1 LNLRL
6 RTRRDRLHHGVARC
20 LLALLLAGGLSY
32 RTFAAP
38 AAAFSEKDFK
48 GVGRCQF
55 AAHGFVL
62 SPQTELAISDS
73 VQKLLDRHQA
83 VFGFRTL
90 PDFRL
95 RMRIFGKF
103 DDYRDATFN
112 VYWTNAAE
120 RRAFQGRLS
129 SVAGYYTSITRE
141 IITWQQH
148 VPGSLGTTLLHE
160 ASHAI
165 MDAHYEDVPLWLLEG
180 SAEYFAFALH
190 PPGEMNQILLRHRWT
205 LLNQWLKAEELLPL
219 RRLLDADSVEF
230 KRLDPEKSYAM
241 SWSLF
246 QLLMSSDPNRRAM
259 LSLLRERQPPTQ
271 VTLDSS
277 EQVGRLYPGGLKRL
291 ENDWHAWIRTG
302 AGMTNP
308 PTLRFIQPKD

>member
-1 LNLRL
+1 MIL
-6 RTRRDRLHHGVARC
+6 C
-20 LLALLLAGGLSY
+20 LALLLLACAVLPPAA
-32 RTFAAP
+32 AAP
-38 AAAFSEKDFK
+38 APAFSEKDFK
-48 GVGRCQF
+48 GISRCQF

-62 SPQTELAISDS
+62 SPQAELAISDS

-83 VFGFRTL
+83 VFGFRTR

-95 RMRIFGKF
+95 RMRIFGRF
-103 DDYRDATFN
+103 EDYRDATLN
-112 VYWTNAAE
+112 YYWTNAAE
-120 RRAFQGRLS
+120 RKAFQGRLS
-129 SVAGYYTSITRE
+129 SVAGYYTSLTRE
-141 IITWQQH
+141 IVTWQQQ

-205 LLNQWLKAEELLPL
+205 VLNQWLKEDDLLPL
-219 RRLLDADSVEF
+219 RRLLDADDIEF
-230 KRLDPEKSYAM
+230 KQLDPEKAYAM

-259 LSLLRERQPPTQ
+259 LALLHERQSPSQTS
-271 VTLDSS
+271 LESS
-277 EQVGRLYPGGLKRL
+277 DQMRRLYPGGLRRL
-291 ENDWHAWIRTG
+291 ENDWHAWIRNG

-308 PTLRFIQPKD
+308 PSIRFIKPKD